1 MDAATQAKT
10 DQPTRRAIRSGA
22 ASRSAGAWTQRIT
35 ISNPTTM
42 VSGRALRRWSIAL
55 LSVGL
60 FAQAPAAF
68 EAASVK
74 PASAQSTA
82 LHGGPG
88 TNFPG
93 QLTGVATL
101 RALIERA
108 YEMKPYQISAPGW
121 MDSARYE
128 IAAKIPQ
135 SATKQQ
141 ADAMLRTLLTERFH
155 LAAHR
160 ETKEMP
166 ILELVIAKNGPKLR
180 DAATDQTPALQ
191 AETPIVTPKFT
202 TGGDG
207 LPELAAGTKLPRS
220 YRAMI
225 AGSDGVRIKLW
236 AREETTAKLG
246 EDLSSYLNRPVFDRT
261 GLEGHY
267 DFTLDW
273 AMDTAGGGIPRAGPP
288 PDMIDSF
295 SGPIGA
301 NESTTIFAALQSQIG
316 LRLDQKRG
324 SVQVLIVDGADKVPA
339 GN

>member
-1 MDAATQAKT
+1 ME
-10 DQPTRRAIRSGA
+10 
-22 ASRSAGAWTQRIT
+22 
-35 ISNPTTM
+35 
-42 VSGRALRRWSIAL
+42 LRRSSIAL
-55 LSVGL
+55 LAAGL
-60 FAQAPAAF
+60 LAQTPAF

-74 PASAQSTA
+74 PASAQSRA
-82 LHGGPG
+82 LRGGPG
-88 TNFPG
+88 TNSPG
-93 QLTGVATL
+93 QLTGAATL
-101 RALIERA
+101 KALIERA
-108 YEMKPYQISAPGW
+108 YEMKPYQIGGPGW

-135 SATKQQ
+135 SATRQQ

-166 ILELVIAKNGPKLR
+166 ILELVVAKNGPKLR
-180 DAATDQTPALQ
+180 DSATDQTPA
-191 AETPIVTPKFT
+191 AETETPIDTPKFT

-207 LPELAAGTKLPRS
+207 LPELAPGTKLPRS

-225 AGSDGVRIKLW
+225 AGSDGARIKLW
-236 AREETTAKLG
+236 ARQETIAKLA

-261 GLEGHY
+261 GLPGHY

-273 AMDTAGGGIPRAGPP
+273 AMDTAGGNPRSGPP

-295 SGPIGA
+295 PGAIGA
-301 NESTTIFAALQSQIG
+301 NESTTIFAALQAQLG
-316 LRLDQKRG
+316 LRLDQKKG
-324 SVQVLIVDGADKVPA
+324 SVEVLIVDGADKVPA

>member
-1 MDAATQAKT
+1 
-10 DQPTRRAIRSGA
+10 
-22 ASRSAGAWTQRIT
+22 
-35 ISNPTTM
+35 M
-42 VSGRALRRWSIAL
+42 VSGRALRRSSIAL
-55 LSVGL
+55 LAAGL
-60 FAQAPAAF
+60 FAQTPPAF

-74 PASAQSTA
+74 PASTQSNA
-82 LHGGPG
+82 LRGGPG
-88 TNFPG
+88 TNSPG

-101 RALIERA
+101 KALIERA
-108 YEMKPYQISAPGW
+108 YEMKPYQIGAPGW

-141 ADAMLRTLLTERFH
+141 TDAMLRTLLTERFH

-180 DAATDQTPALQ
+180 DSATDQTPAAE
-191 AETPIVTPKFT
+191 AETPIDTPKFT
-202 TGGDG
+202 AGGDG
-207 LPELAAGTKLPRS
+207 LPELAPGTKLPRS
-220 YRAMI
+220 YRVMV

-236 AREETTAKLG
+236 ARQEAIAKLV

-261 GLEGHY
+261 GLQGHY

-273 AMDTAGGGIPRAGPP
+273 AMDTAGGGIPRVGPP

-301 NESTTIFAALQSQIG
+301 NDSTTIFAALQSQLG
-316 LRLDQKRG
+316 LRLDQRKG
-324 SVQVLIVDGADKVPA
+324 PVHVLIVDGADKVPV